1 MQSDTTAAKSFHN
14 YLNHEEKNLLAP
26 KINTAN
32 EEIEFAAHT

>member
-26 KINTAN
+26 ENTAN